1 LRGAQLWLKR
11 PSASLHLRQITPILV
26 MLLLTLLQKII
37 KTQLPP
43 DMDQATR
50 RRRRAY

>member
-1 LRGAQLWLKR
+1 LL
-11 PSASLHLRQITPILV
+11 PLRQITPILV

-50 RRRRAY
+50 RHRRRRAF